1 MPGEYDPSN
10 LMLPQQPL
18 HHAMFTRAFASAH
31 KQNLH
36 TATNPYSF
44 SLNVKNV
51 KKEEEEGRGEEKEEN
66 KDNILFMGT
75 SGQFIDDIRRSTTLD
90 DPIELMRLTLAAGH
104 LGPTCPG
111 TCVLFF

>member
-51 KKEEEEGRGEEKEEN
+51 KKEEEEEEEE
-66 KDNILFMGT
+66 IRAC
-75 SGQFIDDIRRSTTLD
+75 SGKLVVVDAEYIRHLD
-90 DPIELMRLTLAAGH
+90 G
-104 LGPTCPG
+104 
-111 TCVLFF
+111 